1 MNVYIRLLMEPFRL
15 ADWVLQGT
23 GKLSTD
29 TLNGLKTFLHQS
41 MDWSGDQLEKL
52 SDQPLIRESDVGRA
66 LYQASRGMKEG
77 AASTSDA
84 LSVASRATRYA
95 FDVARKSVADSDRTV
110 EEILFENV
118 AVASVAGAS
127 FAGVSISKIQPSFRL
142 NGEDVTLEQ
151 IAEDYRKQDPAS
163 VKRGPLLLIPGLFC
177 DEGLWV
183 DSGSPDS
190 YADMTRELGYYPVN
204 FRFNPGNPIPENGR
218 ALFNMLNSFFA
229 HGDFYESRPKVIC
242 YSQGGLILRSAI
254 YLSMQ
259 PGAAAGD
266 YSKWLDHVI
275 FIASPDGGSYI
286 EKLGFWIG
294 LGLSRVP
301 LPVVSILGAI
311 GNERSDAMKDLSHG
325 VIREEDRAVNH
336 PDRYGLN
343 TYHGELDNIMGT
355 QIYSSISNKEE
366 IWGAWFGDGVVED
379 TSLRLL
385 SDRVFRQKS
394 DPENRVHHLEGL
406 SHFQVMNAPQTA
418 SIVRKILSS

>member
-1 MNVYIRLLMEPFRL
+1 MEQPFRL

-77 AASTSDA
+77 AASTSEA
-84 LSVASRATRYA
+84 LGIASRATRYA

-110 EEILFENV
+110 EEILFHNV
-118 AVASVAGAS
+118 AVASVAGSS
-127 FAGVSISKIQPSFRL
+127 FGGVTISKIKPSLRL
-142 NGEDVTLEQ
+142 NGKDATLEEV
-151 IAEDYRKQDPAS
+151 AEDYRKQAGS
-163 VKRGPLLLIPGLFC
+163 LKRGPILMIPGLFC
-177 DEGLWV
+177 DEGLWK
-183 DSGSPDS
+183 DSGTPTSFEDLV
-190 YADMTRELGYYPVN
+190 RELGYYPIH
-204 FRFNPGNPIPENGR
+204 FRFNPGNPIPENGK
-218 ALFNMLNSFFA
+218 ALFDMLNAFFA
-229 HGDFYESRPKVIC
+229 HEEFYESRPKVLC

-259 PGAAAGD
+259 PGASAGD
-266 YSKWLDHVI
+266 YKNWIDHAV

-325 VIREEDRAVNH
+325 IIREEDRAVHH

-355 QIYSSISNKEE
+355 QIFSSISTKSE
-366 IWGAWFGDGVVED
+366 IWGSWFGDGVVED
-379 TSLRLL
+379 TSLKLL
-385 SDRVFRQKS
+385 SDTVFRKKKN
-394 DPENRVHHLEGL
+394 PEDRVHQLEGL
-406 SHFQVMNAPQTA
+406 SHFQIMGSPETSA
-418 SIVRKILSS
+418 IVRRILSED

>member
-1 MNVYIRLLMEPFRL
+1 MEPFRL

-52 SDQPLIRESDVGRA
+52 SDQPVIRESDVGRA

-77 AASTSDA
+77 AASTSEA

-95 FDVARKSVADSDRTV
+95 FDVARKSVADSDRSV
-110 EEILFENV
+110 EQILFENV

-127 FAGVSISKIQPSFRL
+127 FGGVQISKIEPSFRL
-142 NGEDVTLEQ
+142 NGNNATVQEL
-151 IAEDYRKQDPAS
+151 AEDYKKQDPAT
-163 VKRGPLLLIPGLFC
+163 VKKGPLLMIPGLFC
-177 DEGLWV
+177 DEGLWN
-183 DSGSPDS
+183 DSGSPIP
-190 YADMTRELGYYPVN
+190 YLELVRELGFYPIT
-204 FRFNPGNPIPENGR
+204 FRFNPGNPIPENGK
-218 ALFNMLNSFFA
+218 ALFRMLNEFFA
-229 HGDFYESRPKVIC
+229 HADFYECRPSALC

-259 PGAAAGD
+259 PGAPTD
-266 YSKWLDHVI
+266 DFSNWLKHVI
-275 FIASPDGGSYI
+275 FIACPDGGSYI

-325 VIREEDRAVNH
+325 IIREEDRAVNH

-343 TYHGELDNIMGT
+343 TYHGELEKIMGT
-355 QIYSSISNKEE
+355 QIYSSISSQSEV
-366 IWGAWFGDGVVED
+366 WGSWFGDGVVED
-379 TSLRLL
+379 SSLRLL
-385 SDRVFRQKS
+385 SDSVFRKKS
-394 DPENRVHHLEGL
+394 NPEDRVHHLEGL
-406 SHFQVMNAPQTA
+406 SHFQIMNAPETQK
-418 SIVRKILSS
+418 IVKRILADI